1 MCQSKE
7 YQKACQERE
16 RAKAKQLEEVQA
28 KKLEEV
34 QIESVES
41 EEVSIVKQSDVINP
55 YEIDGKREFGFEIG
69 DVLAIKYVSD
79 DPPKGCSWMK
89 DATFNAKV
97 EK

>member
-55 YEIDGKREFGFEIG
+55 NEVDGKRAQSL
-69 DVLAIKYVSD
+69 VLKSEM
-79 DPPKGCSWMK
+79 CWRSS
-89 DATFNAKV
+89 TFQMIPRRAV
-97 EK
+97 AG